1 MYNKLNL
8 MTVDELEARLANLQN
23 FLIDNYTITE
33 EIWAYHPANPD
44 FINPI
49 KMYDDL
55 IIEAHKLEEQID
67 EVQSKLL
74 ILKSVN

>member
-55 IIEAHKLEEQID
+55 IIEAHKLEEQIN

-74 ILKSVN
+74 ILKSTN

>member
-1 MYNKLNL
+1 

-67 EVQSKLL
+67 EIQSKLL

>member
-1 MYNKLNL
+1 
-8 MTVDELEARLANLQN
+8 MTIDELEARLANLQN

>member
-55 IIEAHKLEEQID
+55 IIEAHKLEEQIN

>member
-1 MYNKLNL
+1 

>member
-67 EVQSKLL
+67 EIQSKLL

>member
-1 MYNKLNL
+1 

-55 IIEAHKLEEQID
+55 IIEAHKLEEQIN